1 MRKIIALTILGLTI
15 NANAQNASVEKT
27 IFGIQTGYA
36 GIWLNNETKLSNSI
50 VLRSEIG
57 IENDFAVGDH
67 YEGAGFI
74 LQPVLN
80 LEPRY
85 YYNLNKRNSKGKN
98 ISKNSGNYL
107 SIKTSYHP
115 DWFVINLDEDITK
128 IADLSIIPTWGIKR
142 QLGNHFNFETGIGFG
157 YRVVFL
163 KPNYKTA
170 NYQSVDE
177 NSLNQNQYTPYFH
190 LRIGYIF

>member
-1 MRKIIALTILGLTI
+1 MKKIIAFIIFGLTI
-15 NANAQNASVEKT
+15 TINAQSTSVEKT
-27 IFGIQTGYA
+27 MFGIQTGFA
-36 GIWLNNETKLSNSI
+36 GLWINNETRLTNSI

-67 YEGAGFI
+67 YSSTGFI

-85 YYNLNKRNSKGKN
+85 YYNIEKRNSKGKKN
-98 ISKNSGNYL
+98 SKNSGNYL

-115 DWFVINLDEDITK
+115 DWFVINLDDNITK

-142 QLGNHFNFETGIGFG
+142 QIGNHFNFETGIGFG
-157 YRVVFL
+157 YRVVYL
-163 KPNYKTA
+163 KPNYTSA
-170 NYQSVDE
+170 TSQNVDDFAY
-177 NSLNQNQYTPYFH
+177 NRSQYTPYLH
-190 LRIGYIF
+190 LRIGYTL